1 MGMQLLSGAEMIKF
15 ISSRGQIITSLTQRR
30 TLLWMRAIHDQ
41 CQTGMEYPTTLMQLF
56 NIAMET
62 LTFSKII
69 NITGLM
75 RKPTPLTEAQVLV
88 ILETQ
93 ENGGLDA

>member
-1 MGMQLLSGAEMIKF
+1 
-15 ISSRGQIITSLTQRR
+15 
-30 TLLWMRAIHDQ
+30 
-41 CQTGMEYPTTLMQLF
+41 MQLF
-56 NIAMET
+56 NIAMES

-75 RKPTPLTEAQVLV
+75 RKPTPLTEAQALV

-93 ENGGLDA
+93 ENGGLDADLTDQES